1 MLSDTYCYS
10 LLNRLLSM
18 SLLLDALPT
27 TEEFFRE
34 FWNKKPFV
42 VRGMISK
49 KIMGALIDEDHLAGL
64 SLEEEVESRLVKK
77 GKKQNDWTC
86 DHGPFHEKDFAG
98 LGEEDWS
105 LLVQNIDKHH
115 DATADLLKCFNF
127 SPRWLLDDIMVS
139 FSPKGGTVGAHTDS
153 YHVFLVQGK
162 GERCWKVANEPIKNE
177 DYINDISLKI
187 LEASFEG
194 EDITVTEGDVIYI
207 PPKFAHQGISLKPSL
222 TYSVGFLGPSLSDML
237 IQFGQY
243 LEENHLEIPRYLGQ
257 NLTESAV
264 PFHITPNHCDDLKF
278 FMTDV
283 FTQDYFNK
291 WLTHYFCSP
300 MQTYEEDYDDD
311 ANINVDD
318 IIAES
323 VMLIKRPA
331 IKMLFIPLKASQKYC
346 VSAGDVSFNLDFS
359 DLFLVNMMAQETPF
373 SAKIFINHTEI
384 LRNLLTQNIL
394 TRAET

>member
-18 SLLLDALPT
+18 SLILDALPT

-115 DATADLLKCFNF
+115 NATADLLKCFNF

>member
-18 SLLLDALPT
+18 SLILDALPT

-115 DATADLLKCFNF
+115 DATADLLKYFNF

-243 LEENHLEIPRYLGQ
+243 IEENHLEIPRYLGQ

>member
-18 SLLLDALPT
+18 SLILDALPT

-291 WLTHYFCSP
+291 WLTYYFCSP
-300 MQTYEEDYDDD
+300 MQTYEEDYDND

>member
-1 MLSDTYCYS
+1 MSSDTYCYL

-18 SLLLDALPT
+18 SLILDALPT

-49 KIMGALIDEDHLAGL
+49 KIIGALIDEDHLAGL

-115 DATADLLKCFNF
+115 DATADLLKYFNF

-243 LEENHLEIPRYLGQ
+243 IEENHLEIPRYLGQ

>member
-18 SLLLDALPT
+18 SLILDALPT

-77 GKKQNDWTC
+77 GKKHNDWTC

-115 DATADLLKCFNF
+115 DATADLLKYFNF

>member
-1 MLSDTYCYS
+1 MLSDTYCYL

-18 SLLLDALPT
+18 SLILDALPT

-243 LEENHLEIPRYLGQ
+243 IEENHLEIPRYLGQ

>member
-127 SPRWLLDDIMVS
+127 SPRWLLDDIMAS

-264 PFHITPNHCDDLKF
+264 PFHITPKHCDDLKF

>member
-1 MLSDTYCYS
+1 
-10 LLNRLLSM
+10 M
-18 SLLLDALPT
+18 SLILDALPT

-86 DHGPFHEKDFAG
+86 DHGPFHEKDFVG

-243 LEENHLEIPRYLGQ
+243 IEENHLEIPRYLGQ

>member
-1 MLSDTYCYS
+1 
-10 LLNRLLSM
+10 M
-18 SLLLDALPT
+18 SLILDALPT

-243 LEENHLEIPRYLGQ
+243 IEENHLEIPRYLGQ

-264 PFHITPNHCDDLKF
+264 PFHISPNHCDDLKF

-283 FTQDYFNK
+283 FAQDYFNK

-384 LRNLLTQNIL
+384 LRNLLSQNIL

>member
-1 MLSDTYCYS
+1 
-10 LLNRLLSM
+10 M
-18 SLLLDALPT
+18 SLILDALPT

-177 DYINDISLKI
+177 DYINNISLKI
-187 LEASFEG
+187 LEASFDG

-346 VSAGDVSFNLDFS
+346 VSAGNVSFNLDFS
-359 DLFLVNMMAQETPF
+359 DLFLVNMMAQEAPF
-373 SAKIFINHTEI
+373 SAKIFIKHTEI
-384 LRNLLTQNIL
+384 LKNLLTQNIL
-394 TRAET
+394 TRVET

>member
-1 MLSDTYCYS
+1 
-10 LLNRLLSM
+10 M
-18 SLLLDALPT
+18 SLILDALPT

-49 KIMGALIDEDHLAGL
+49 KIMGALIDEDYLAGL

>member
-18 SLLLDALPT
+18 SLILDALPT

-49 KIMGALIDEDHLAGL
+49 EIMGALIDEDYLAGL

>member
-1 MLSDTYCYS
+1 
-10 LLNRLLSM
+10 M
-18 SLLLDALPT
+18 SLILDALPT

-42 VRGMISK
+42 IRGMISK

-264 PFHITPNHCDDLKF
+264 PFHITPKHCDDLKF

>member
-1 MLSDTYCYS
+1 M
-10 LLNRLLSM
+10 
-18 SLLLDALPT
+18 
-27 TEEFFRE
+27 
-34 FWNKKPFV
+34 V
-42 VRGMISK
+42 
-49 KIMGALIDEDHLAGL
+49 
-64 SLEEEVESRLVKK
+64 
-77 GKKQNDWTC
+77 
-86 DHGPFHEKDFAG
+86 FA
-98 LGEEDWS
+98 
-105 LLVQNIDKHH
+105 
-115 DATADLLKCFNF
+115 
-127 SPRWLLDDIMVS
+127 
-139 FSPKGGTVGAHTDS
+139 PKGGTVGAHTDS

>member
-1 MLSDTYCYS
+1 
-10 LLNRLLSM
+10 M
-18 SLLLDALPT
+18 SLILDALPT

-42 VRGMISK
+42 VRGMISNE
-49 KIMGALIDEDHLAGL
+49 IMGALIDEDYLAGL

-243 LEENHLEIPRYLGQ
+243 IEENHLEIPRYLGQ

-318 IIAES
+318 IMAES

-384 LRNLLTQNIL
+384 LRNLLSQNIL

>member
-18 SLLLDALPT
+18 SLILDALPT

>member
-1 MLSDTYCYS
+1 
-10 LLNRLLSM
+10 M
-18 SLLLDALPT
+18 SLILDALPT

-42 VRGMISK
+42 VRGMISR
-49 KIMGALIDEDHLAGL
+49 KIIGALIDADHLAGL

>member
-1 MLSDTYCYS
+1 
-10 LLNRLLSM
+10 M
-18 SLLLDALPT
+18 SLILDALPT

-243 LEENHLEIPRYLGQ
+243 IEENHLEIPRYLGQ

-300 MQTYEEDYDDD
+300 MQTYEEDYDEDT
-311 ANINVDD
+311 NINVDN

-346 VSAGDVSFNLDFS
+346 VSAGNVSFNLDFS
-359 DLFLVNMMAQETPF
+359 DLFLVNMMAQEAPF
-373 SAKIFINHTEI
+373 SAKIFIKHTEI

>member
-1 MLSDTYCYS
+1 
-10 LLNRLLSM
+10 M
-18 SLLLDALPT
+18 SLILDALPT

-64 SLEEEVESRLVKK
+64 SLEEEVEPRLVKK

-115 DATADLLKCFNF
+115 DATADLLKYFNF

>member
-1 MLSDTYCYS
+1 
-10 LLNRLLSM
+10 M
-18 SLLLDALPT
+18 SLIFDALPT
-27 TEEFFRE
+27 TDEFFRE

-243 LEENHLEIPRYLGQ
+243 IEENHLEIPRYLGQ

>member
-1 MLSDTYCYS
+1 
-10 LLNRLLSM
+10 M
-18 SLLLDALPT
+18 SLILDALPT

-243 LEENHLEIPRYLGQ
+243 IEENHLEIPRYLGQ

-300 MQTYEEDYDDD
+300 MQTYEDDYDDD
-311 ANINVDD
+311 ATINVDD

-331 IKMLFIPLKASQKYC
+331 IKMLFIPLKAPQKYC

>member
-1 MLSDTYCYS
+1 MLSDTYCYL

-18 SLLLDALPT
+18 SLILDALPT

-264 PFHITPNHCDDLKF
+264 PFHITPKHCDDLKF

>member
-1 MLSDTYCYS
+1 
-10 LLNRLLSM
+10 M

-115 DATADLLKCFNF
+115 DATADLLKYFNF

>member
-1 MLSDTYCYS
+1 MSSDTYCYL

-18 SLLLDALPT
+18 SLILDALPT

-243 LEENHLEIPRYLGQ
+243 IEENHLEIPRYLGQ

-311 ANINVDD
+311 ANINVVD

-384 LRNLLTQNIL
+384 LRNLLIQNIL

>member
-1 MLSDTYCYS
+1 
-10 LLNRLLSM
+10 M
-18 SLLLDALPT
+18 SLILDALPT

-86 DHGPFHEKDFAG
+86 DHGPFHEKDFAA

-243 LEENHLEIPRYLGQ
+243 IEENHLEIPRYLGQ

-300 MQTYEEDYDDD
+300 MQTYEEGYDDD
-311 ANINVDD
+311 ANINADD

>member
-18 SLLLDALPT
+18 SLILDALPT

-115 DATADLLKCFNF
+115 DATADLLKYFNF

>member
-1 MLSDTYCYS
+1 MLSDTYCYL

-18 SLLLDALPT
+18 SLILDALPT

-49 KIMGALIDEDHLAGL
+49 KIMGALIDEDYLAGL

>member
-1 MLSDTYCYS
+1 
-10 LLNRLLSM
+10 M
-18 SLLLDALPT
+18 SLILDALPT

-49 KIMGALIDEDHLAGL
+49 KIMGALIDEDYLAGL

-162 GERCWKVANEPIKNE
+162 GERCWKLANEPIKNE

-257 NLTESAV
+257 NLTESAI